1 MIISTFFLYFFI
13 MIVTSLFAMIAQNNK
28 KGIVTFHLRWLLC
41 SFFIHWFF
49 CAFTNIG
56 VDYPHYK
63 NIIRNYS
70 LSLFMEGEEIG
81 FNGLSAF
88 LYYITKNED
97 ICIFFIKTLTMVLF
111 YLGFY
116 KLKDKIQ
123 LWMCI
128 LSYNVFLYLSSFYLI
143 SIHVAIAFVFLGA
156 AMAFTSKN
164 MIGPIAL
171 ATVGFSFHASAII
184 MVVCFISI
192 LLVEYTQGRK
202 FNSSIFYVLIAFLF
216 LVVGNVNTIYRFALA
231 SFNSFEHYED
241 YSESTHQGNSGLYY
255 YFLYTFY
262 FLYLLLIF
270 KSKIRMREKISS
282 MMFYLFGF
290 MFGMLVYILG
300 SGRLNMYTIV
310 FTGITVP
317 VLFNSADSK
326 YQSIKKVLKIIW
338 VLYLF
343 VVGYQS
349 LNSFTDS
356 KSTAELYKYEYFNP
370 FKSRG

>member
-1 MIISTFFLYFFI
+1 MIISTFFLYFLI
-13 MIVTSLFAMIAQNNK
+13 MIVTSLLGLFSQNNK
-28 KGIVTFHLRWLLC
+28 KGIERFNIRWLLC

-63 NIIRNYS
+63 NIIRYYS
-70 LSLFMEGEEIG
+70 FSLFMEGEEIG
-81 FNGLSAF
+81 FNGFSAL

-128 LSYNVFLYLSSFYLI
+128 LSYNVFLYLSGFYLI
-143 SIHVAIAFVFLGA
+143 SMHVAIAFVFLGA
-156 AMAFTSKN
+156 VMAYTSKKL
-164 MIGPIAL
+164 IWSIVL
-171 ATVGFSFHASAII
+171 AIVGFTFHASAIV

-192 LLVEYTQGRK
+192 YLLEYTQGRK
-202 FNSSIFYVLIAFLF
+202 FNTSIFYVLIPFIF
-216 LVVGNVNTIYRFALA
+216 LVVLNTNVVFRFALENV
-231 SFNSFEHYED
+231 NSFEHYED
-241 YSESTHQGNSGLYY
+241 YSESTKQGSTGTYY

-262 FLYLLLIF
+262 FPYLLLIF

-317 VLFNSADSK
+317 VLFNNVDPK
-326 YQSIKKVLKIIW
+326 YQSVKKILKIVW

-349 LNSFTDS
+349 LNTYTDRNSTS
-356 KSTAELYKYEYFNP
+356 KLYQYEYFNP
-370 FKSRG
+370 FISQ

>member
-202 FNSSIFYVLIAFLF
+202 FNSSIFYA
-216 LVVGNVNTIYRFALA
+216 
-231 SFNSFEHYED
+231 
-241 YSESTHQGNSGLYY
+241 HQGNSGLYY